1 METREPPFDPCA
13 VTPDVLLGPLPERL
27 TRRDN
32 RGVRLAHGGRREV
45 GMHTCAVPVTLNRFR
60 VQVSRD
66 VIVLG
71 DAIEQPPGHPEMI
84 PDCHRVERSYLELPL
99 TDHHPVS
106 YTHLR
111 AHETDSY

>member
-84 PDCHRVERSYLELPL
+84 PDCHRVE
-99 TDHHPVS
+99 PVS

-111 AHETDSY
+111 AHETDSYLVCRLLLEKKKT